1 MKYRSILL
9 FGAPGS
15 GKGTQG
21 AILGKRPSLVHLA
34 CGDVFRSLDRESELG
49 KLFTKYTAG
58 GGLVPDEL
66 TVELWRD
73 TVSKMIAAGR
83 FDPATQ
89 ILLLDGIPRTEHQS
103 VLMQDDIDV
112 VAIVHLFIN
121 DVSQLMARLQ
131 ARAAKENRVDDTNI
145 EVIRYRLDV
154 YDEQTRPV
162 LARYPVG
169 KIARVNATQPPEQV
183 TADILRA
190 LGDIKWAL

>member
-49 KLFTKYTAG
+49 KLFTKYTIG

-66 TVELWRD
+66 TVELWRH
-73 TVSKMIAAGR
+73 TVRKMIAAGR
-83 FDPATQ
+83 FDLAKQT
-89 ILLLDGIPRTEHQS
+89 LLLDGIPRTEHQS

-112 VAIVHLFIN
+112 IAIVHLFIN

-162 LARYPVG
+162 LARYPMS

-190 LGDIKWAL
+190 LRDMKVII